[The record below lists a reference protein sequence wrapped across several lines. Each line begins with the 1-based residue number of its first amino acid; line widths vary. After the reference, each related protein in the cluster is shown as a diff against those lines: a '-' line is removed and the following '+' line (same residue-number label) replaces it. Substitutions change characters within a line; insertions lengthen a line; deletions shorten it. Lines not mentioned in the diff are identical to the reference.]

1 MQESLF
7 RNSSLYGY
15 SAKAILILGALTIS
29 LLFYSYYSWRLV
41 VVQQT
46 PLLDTVMQVKVD
58 LADSHSKLME
68 LVEDHHVELSKD
80 DVTTLLSKAEILTH
94 FALTGDTIVG
104 EVSGELLDDSLL
116 SIRLSE
122 LYVSIQLLQEHLQ
135 PWLQSGDLYVSD
147 LSEVHD
153 QLYTAA
159 MQHAELCD
167 ERIHQLIHETLNRQQ
182 NIFILLLMVWA
193 GSLSLI
199 WWKWL
204 AIQRMHMG
212 ATEKLR
218 KLSSAVEQAGEFM
231 MITDTKGM
239 VEYVNPAFSRISGY
253 SDADIVGQHV
263 SLLGSAAEDKSTLAE
278 LRRSILNGEEWHGE
292 FTGKRKSGDY
302 YPSLM
307 SISPIRN
314 SENMVT
320 HYVVIQQ
327 DISEHELLEEQLR
340 QSMKMESIGTLVG
353 GIAHDFN
360 NILAGLMGNLF
371 LIGKRADDKEYVQTK
386 VALLEQLSQSAA
398 SMIAQ
403 LLTFAR
409 KDIVRMKPFKFTHFF
424 HSAIELA
431 RSAVPSSVEFTYKSC
446 SEDLQIIGSD
456 NQLQQVLINLVANAS
471 HAVKQANHPAIHISA
486 ASYMADEAFL
496 ERHPDMTANEFVHL
510 SVSDNGY
517 GIPKG
522 QVEKIFEPF
531 FTTKEVGQGT
541 GLGLSMVYGAIQSH
555 GGVIDVESEEGRG
568 TTFNIYLP
576 QYLGEM
582 QESQATVGE
591 IIRGQGE
598 TILIVDD
605 DPQVVEINRELLKSF
620 GYNVIEAYNG
630 REAIEVFEAN
640 RDKVSL
646 IIMDSVMPVMGG
658 AMAAKRIY
666 QMAPDTKIMF
676 MTGYDNENTLDKE
689 LSSLDTRVI
698 FKPCP
703 PDKFSRAIRRE
714 LDSGRKKEK
723 EL

>member
-7 RNSSLYGY
+7 RDTTLSGY
-15 SAKAILILGALTIS
+15 SAKAFIILGALTLS
-29 LLFYSYYSWRLV
+29 LLFYSYYSWRLI
-41 VVQQT
+41 VVQQA
-46 PLLDTVMQVKVD
+46 PLLDTIMQVKVD
-58 LADSHSKLME
+58 LVDSHSKLME
-68 LVEDHHVELSKD
+68 LTENTHLELDKD
-80 DVTTLLSKAEILTH
+80 DIITLLAKAEILTH
-94 FALTGDTIVG
+94 NALTGDTIVG
-104 EVSGELLDDSLL
+104 ELSGELLDDSILHT
-116 SIRLSE
+116 RLNG
-122 LYVSIQLLQEHLQ
+122 LYASIQHLQEHLQ
-135 PWLQSGDLYVSD
+135 PWLMSEHLYVSD
-147 LSEVHD
+147 LGEAHD
-153 QLYTAA
+153 QIYESV

-167 ERIHQLIHETLNRQQ
+167 DRIHEVIHETLNRQQ
-182 NIFILLLMVWA
+182 NIFMLLLMVWA

-204 AIQRMHMG
+204 AIQRLHMG

-231 MITDTKGM
+231 MITDARGM

-253 SDADIVGQHV
+253 DHADIVGQHV
-263 SLLGSAAEDKSTLAE
+263 SLLGNTAEDKSTIAE
-278 LRRSILNGEEWHGE
+278 LKSTILNGEEWHGE
-292 FTGKRKSGDY
+292 FTGKRKSGDH

-314 SENMVT
+314 SENIVT

-360 NILAGLMGNLF
+360 NILAGFMGNLF

-398 SMIAQ
+398 RMIAQ

-431 RSAVPSSVEFTYKSC
+431 RSAVPSSVEFTYQSC
-446 SEDLQIIGSD
+446 SEDLQITGSD

-471 HAVKQANHPAIHISA
+471 HAVKKVTHPAIHISA
-486 ASYMADEAFL
+486 TSYMADDAFL

-510 SVSDNGY
+510 AVSDNGY
-517 GIPKG
+517 GIPKD
-522 QVEKIFEPF
+522 QVGKIFEPF

-555 GGVIDVESEEGRG
+555 GGVIDIESEVGRG

-576 QYLGEM
+576 QYLGEI
-582 QESQATVGE
+582 QESQGAVGE
-591 IIRGQGE
+591 IVRGQGE

-605 DPQVVEINRELLKSF
+605 DAQVVEVNRELLKSF

-640 RDKVSL
+640 RDKISL

-666 QMAPDTKIMF
+666 QMAPDTKVMF

-714 LDSGRKKEK
+714 LDSDRKKS
-723 EL
+723 